1 MIINIRGT
9 SGSGKTHLVR
19 ELMSAMTDLKLIPGD
34 SQIGGLATHYPK
46 NKESKAIGYS
56 GTLTYPDEIDHRVH
70 VVGRYETACGG
81 CDTIKTQDE
90 ICDRVRAFAT
100 RGDVVFEGLLVS
112 VLYDRYRKLCESLS
126 IAHHIQKPVQEA
138 VLGRDQET
146 FPPFIFAFLDTP
158 EEVCVQRVKDRRA
171 AAGNDKPLNENNT
184 REKWHICQRVAEKLN
199 ADGLPVV
206 WLNHENALSDLTMYL
221 KGVI

>member
-9 SGSGKTHLVR
+9 SGSGKTHLAR
-19 ELMSAMTDLKLIPGD
+19 ELMAAMENVNPIPGD
-34 SQIGGLATHYPK
+34 SQIGGLGTHYPRNK
-46 NKESKAIGYS
+46 NSKAIGYA
-56 GTLTYPDEIDHRVH
+56 GTYTYPDKIPHH
-70 VVGRYETACGG
+70 VSIVGRYETACGG

-112 VLYDRYRKLCESLS
+112 VLYDRYAKLATELMNVYNRV
-126 IAHHIQKPVQEA
+126 KPVNEA
-138 VLGRDQET
+138 ALKRDLDT

-158 EEVCVQRVKDRRA
+158 EELCVERVKQRRI
-171 AAGNDKPLNENNT
+171 AAGNTQPLNETNT
-184 REKWHICQRVAEKLN
+184 REKWHICQRVAEKLT
-199 ADGLPVV
+199 AAGLPVV
-206 WLNHENALSDLTMYL
+206 WINHENALSDLTMYL